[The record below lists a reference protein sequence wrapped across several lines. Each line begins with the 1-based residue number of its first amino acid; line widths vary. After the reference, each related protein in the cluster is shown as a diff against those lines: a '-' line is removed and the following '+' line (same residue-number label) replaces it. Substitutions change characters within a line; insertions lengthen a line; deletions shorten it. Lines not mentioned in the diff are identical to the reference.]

1 MSAMLASTNRASE
14 LVVLALNSG
23 SSSLKFGL
31 YHVGRT
37 KADLLLTGEAEAIG
51 EEGSQF
57 HAQDLRNNARL
68 AEKAPIPSQKD
79 AIARIGKLLDDRSGP
94 APVAIGHRVVHG
106 GPKLRQ
112 HCLID
117 EKVMHQ
123 LDVASAFAPLH
134 TPAALSVIRFAR
146 EHFPALPQI
155 ACFDTTFHVD
165 LPDVARVLPIPREL
179 QTEGIQRY
187 GFHGLSCESILH
199 QLGNDSPGRL
209 IIAHLGNGAS
219 VTAVRNGKS
228 IDTSMGLTP
237 SGGLVMG
244 TRSGEIDPGVLIYLM
259 REKKLDA
266 AMIEEMIDHHSGLL
280 GISGSSDMRRLHE
293 ATSTSVDARLSI
305 DMFCYS
311 VRKQIAAMIAVLGGV
326 DLIVFTGGIG
336 ENDREVR
343 GAICSGLDWAGVVLL
358 PILQPVTPSCA
369 SGTRYA
375 TATNTAC
382 WRGRSARQ
390 HLPRTATQRSLRKSI
405 IGRRRRANVAH
416 DSRLPTNH
424 FVLLMTKLSPEM
436 LLSSFAVIRTRTGL
450 LPTFAGRS
458 PWLVK

>member
-1 MSAMLASTNRASE
+1 MCAVPVASG

-31 YHVGRT
+31 YRVGPK
-37 KADLLLTGEAEAIG
+37 KAELLLTGEAEAIG

-57 HAQDLRNNARL
+57 HAQDLRSNARL
-68 AEKAPIPSQKD
+68 VETSSIPTQRE
-79 AIARIGKLLDDRSGP
+79 AIARIGKLLDDSGAP

-117 EKVMHQ
+117 GQVMQQ
-123 LDVASAFAPLH
+123 LDAASAFAPLH
-134 TPAALSVIRFAR
+134 TPVALSVIRFAR
-146 EHFPALPQI
+146 KHFPALPQI
-155 ACFDTTFHVD
+155 ACFDTTFHID
-165 LPDVARVLPIPREL
+165 LPDIARVLPVPREW
-179 QTEGIQRY
+179 QSEGIQRY

-199 QLGNDSPGRL
+199 QLGDDRPRRL

-219 VTAVRNGKS
+219 VTAVRDGKS
-228 IDTSMGLTP
+228 IDTSMGMTP

-266 AMIEEMIDHHSGLL
+266 ARLEDVIDHRSGLL
-280 GISGSSDMRRLHE
+280 GISGISSDMRRLHE
-293 ATSTSVDARLSI
+293 AASTNLDARLAI

-311 VRKQIAAMIAVLGGV
+311 VRKQIAAMIAVLGGA

-343 GAICSGLDWAGVVLL
+343 GAICDGLDWAGVVLED
-358 PILQPVTPSCA
+358 QHD
-369 SGTRYA
+369 
-375 TATNTAC
+375 
-382 WRGRSARQ
+382 RGS
-390 HLPRTATQRSLRKSI
+390 TQRCQ
-405 IGRRRRANVAH
+405 VH
-416 DSRLPTNH
+416 VLPSQEDEQIARH
-424 FVLLMTKLSPEM
+424 
-436 LLSSFAVIRTRTGL
+436 
-450 LPTFAGRS
+450 TFAFASSGVSR
-458 PWLVK
+458 